1 MTKENKDDKSLKKS
15 EENSEE
21 FEKRIEELEEKVES
35 LENSWK
41 RALADY
47 KNLEKRTAEEK
58 EVYLNLIKIQVLEN
72 FLPFIDNLEKIEEN
86 INEEALSLT
95 LKDLKKSLNLMGVEE
110 IEAEG
115 EDFDP
120 DTMEAVETVE
130 GGKNKVLKIHQ
141 KGYLLNGN
149 LLRPAKVAVGLEKQE
164 EK

>member
-1 MTKENKDDKSLKKS
+1 
-15 EENSEE
+15 
-21 FEKRIEELEEKVES
+21 VES

-47 KNLEKRTAEEK
+47 KNLEKRTTEEK

-86 INEEALSLT
+86 IDEEALSLT
-95 LKDLKKSLNLMGVEE
+95 LNDLKKSLKLMGVEE

-115 EDFDP
+115 KDFDP

-130 GGKNKVLKIHQ
+130 GEKNKVLKIHQ